1 MVFRNIPSSTLSRVF
16 KIGSVFYF
24 AAIYPIYNPKV
35 YKKSS
40 LNEKRID
47 DVLAEHL
54 FINYEK
60 ILCCWKRKI
69 EKYLTDM

>member
-16 KIGSVFYF
+16 KTGSVFYF

-60 ILCCWKRKI
+60 FFAVGKGKLKSI
-69 EKYLTDM
+69 